1 LVKYLIMRRFLK
13 YFLLF
18 FFFKC
23 SNDLDKNLNISGSI
37 KGLRKG
43 KLYLQKYINDTILI
57 DIDSLKIEGVEDF
70 EFNDSLDQAQFYF
83 LTLKKDESDT
93 TMNKIPFFAESG
105 EIKINT
111 RLNTFLS
118 SARIEGSDN
127 QILWE
132 EYLTVI
138 RKFNNQNID
147 LVKKYLEKKG
157 EFDTDKRNQLFERKS
172 NLINRKKTL
181 YSLNFAM
188 NNSGKEISA
197 YIGLYEL
204 NNISKKYLDSLYS
217 RLETKIKNSFYG
229 NKLKKKLESLN

>member
-1 LVKYLIMRRFLK
+1 MKRFLK
-13 YFLLF
+13 YFLLLC
-18 FFFKC
+18 FFKC

-43 KLYLQKYINDTILI
+43 KLYLQKYINDSILI
-57 DIDSLKIEGVEDF
+57 DIDSLKIDGVENF

-83 LTLKKDESDT
+83 LTLKKDETDT
-93 TMNKIPFFAESG
+93 TMNKIPFFAERG

-157 EFDTDKRNQLFERKS
+157 EFNTDKRNQLFERKS

-204 NNISKKYLDSLYS
+204 NNVSKKYLDSLYS

-229 NKLKKKLESLN
+229 NKLKKKLENLN

>member
-1 LVKYLIMRRFLK
+1 MKRFLK
-13 YFLLF
+13 YFLLLF
-18 FFFKC
+18 FVKC

-43 KLYLQKYINDTILI
+43 KLYLQKYINDSILI
-57 DIDSLKIEGVEDF
+57 DIDSLKIDGVENF

-83 LTLKKDESDT
+83 LTLKKDKTDT
-93 TMNKIPFFAESG
+93 TMNKIPFFAERG
-105 EIKINT
+105 DIKITT

-118 SARIEGSDN
+118 SARIEGSEN

-157 EFDTDKRNQLFERKS
+157 EFNTDKRNQLFERKS

-204 NNISKKYLDSLYS
+204 NNVSKKYLDSLYS

>member
-1 LVKYLIMRRFLK
+1 
-13 YFLLF
+13 
-18 FFFKC
+18 
-23 SNDLDKNLNISGSI
+23 
-37 KGLRKG
+37 
-43 KLYLQKYINDTILI
+43 
-57 DIDSLKIEGVEDF
+57 
-70 EFNDSLDQAQFYF
+70 
-83 LTLKKDESDT
+83 
-93 TMNKIPFFAESG
+93 MNKIPFFAERG

-204 NNISKKYLDSLYS
+204 NNVSKKYLDSLYS
-217 RLETKIKNSFYG
+217 SLDIKIKNSFLEIS
-229 NKLKKKLESLN
+229 LKKVRKLELIE

>member
-1 LVKYLIMRRFLK
+1 MKRFLK
-13 YFLLF
+13 YFLLLC
-18 FFFKC
+18 FFKC

-57 DIDSLKIEGVEDF
+57 NIDSLKIDGVEDF

-83 LTLKKDESDT
+83 LTLKKDETDT
-93 TMNKIPFFAESG
+93 TMNKIPFFAERG
-105 EIKINT
+105 EIKITT

-118 SARIEGSDN
+118 SARIEGSEN

-204 NNISKKYLDSLYS
+204 NNVSKKYLDSLYS
-217 RLETKIKNSFYG
+217 SLEIKIKNSFYG
-229 NKLKKKLESLN
+229 NKLKKKLENLN